1 MTNNTKL
8 IVSRVVIKKDNVSVY
23 DQNFHVGINVIRG
36 DNSTGKS
43 TVMDLISY
51 GLGADI
57 KKQHWK
63 QEALSCDEIFIEV
76 SLNGLVHVF
85 KREIQE
91 AGSKPPI
98 HMKQGQYDDSIQSFD
113 GWTVYGYM
121 KLENKVSFA
130 TRIFDLLGFEDH
142 ITDDNSR
149 LTMHQIFRLLYA
161 DQDTPASNIF
171 RWESVNYDRESMRV
185 AIGEYLFGFDNLD
198 AHILRQ
204 KLISLNK
211 AFDKL
216 NEDLLAVYKILGKT
230 NINANTK
237 KITEDINKLIENLIY
252 LENKRI
258 LIKSDSVKSSSVDLT
273 EEAKQIN
280 KKIESLSLM
289 LVKYEQDVVSISY
302 DINESEEF
310 LKSLE
315 QRKHALK
322 NSQVTVNSL
331 GMVDFDYCPS
341 CLTKL
346 SSLSEN
352 HTNCQLCKNTV
363 DQQKINE
370 SYLQAIDQID
380 FQYRESAQLIE
391 HNKSE
396 RSKFIALSNQALD
409 ELNSLKIRFRE
420 INSFSDDYELN
431 LTKIAIERGS
441 IESRIQALKDRL
453 MLAAELD
460 RSIEEKGI
468 LQMEIDNARLNL
480 EGIEA
485 SREARK
491 KSVLYRL
498 SSLVVEILSKDTG
511 SEKAFISANK
521 FDIDF
526 GQNIMLLDD
535 RANFSAS
542 SNVVLKNA
550 FHLAVL
556 IIACADDNFRLPCF
570 TMMDNIEDK
579 GMTEERSRN
588 FQKLIVE
595 FCSRITTE
603 YQLIMTTSMVDDLLN
618 TNEYCVGPFYSKG
631 QYTLA
636 I

>member
-8 IVSRVVIKKDNVSVY
+8 IISRVIVRKDGLSVY
-23 DQNFHVGINVIRG
+23 DHIFHVGINVIRG

-43 TVMDLISY
+43 TIMDLISY

-63 QEALSCDEIFIEV
+63 QEALSCDEVFIEV
-76 SLNGLVHVF
+76 SLNGIIHVF
-85 KREIQE
+85 KREIQD

-98 HMKQGQYDDSIQSFD
+98 HMKQGRYDESIQSFD
-113 GWTVYGYM
+113 GWTVYGYL
-121 KLENKVSFA
+121 KLEDKVSFA
-130 TRIFDLLGFEDH
+130 TRIFDLLGFEEH

-171 RWESVNYDRESMRV
+171 RWESVNYDRESMRI

-204 KLISLNK
+204 KLIVLNNV
-211 AFDKL
+211 FEKL
-216 NEDLLAVYKILGKT
+216 NADLLAVYRILGKT
-230 NINANTK
+230 NIKANTSQINEE
-237 KITEDINKLIENLIY
+237 ITQLNKELTD
-252 LENKRI
+252 LESKRI
-258 LIKSDSVKSSSVDLT
+258 QIKSDSVESTSDELT
-273 EEAKQIN
+273 DEAKLIN
-280 KKIESLSLM
+280 KKIERLSVVLA
-289 LVKYEQDVVSISY
+289 KYEQDVVSISY

-315 QRKHALK
+315 HRRHALK
-322 NSQVTVNSL
+322 NSQVTINSL
-331 GMVDFDYCPS
+331 GAVDFDYCPS

-346 SSLSEN
+346 NSSDEN
-352 HTNCQLCKNTV
+352 HDHCQLCKSVVN
-363 DQQKINE
+363 QQRINE

-380 FQYRESAQLIE
+380 FQYRESRQLIE

-409 ELNSLKIRFRE
+409 ELNSLRIRFRE
-420 INSFSDDYELN
+420 VNTFSNDYELHI
-431 LTKIAIERGS
+431 TKIAIHRGAL
-441 IESRIQALKDRL
+441 ESKIQALKDRL
-453 MLAAELD
+453 LLAAELD
-460 RSIEEKGI
+460 RSIEEKGFV
-468 LQMEIDNARLNL
+468 QTEIDNVRLNL
-480 EGIEA
+480 ERMEA
-485 SREARK
+485 SRAARK
-491 KSVLYRL
+491 KTVFYKL
-498 SSLVVEILSKDTG
+498 SSLIVDILSKDTG
-511 SEKAFISANK
+511 AEKAFKSANK
-521 FDIDF
+521 FDLDF

-542 SNVVLKNA
+542 SNVILKNS
-550 FHLAVL
+550 FHLATLVV
-556 IIACADDNFRLPCF
+556 ACEDDKFRIPCF

-579 GMTEERSRN
+579 GMTEERSKN

-595 FCSRITTE
+595 FCSIIDTD
-603 YQLIMTTSMVDDLLN
+603 YQLIMTTSMVDDSLN
-618 TNEYCVGPFYSKG
+618 NEKFGVGPFYHKG